1 MIFSGNQYRTKSCEW
16 GGKTCSQ
23 TNSSFQFCSYCNGS
37 SRYGGPL
44 KICPLDKN
52 EYYETYFSK
61 EFKEIIIHEKDRL
74 IKSSPTS
81 CMDDD
86 DFDEKIQ
93 NCDSKKMW
101 KRWLEWR
108 TESESVNSLTRSKR
122 RFCLYEDRCL
132 FEEKFEEEC
141 CLTKCNEI
149 EFFCFHEGLV
159 T

>member
-1 MIFSGNQYRTKSCEW
+1 MSCEW
-16 GGKTCSQ
+16 GGKTCLQ
-23 TNSSFQFCSYCNGS
+23 TNSSLQYCSHCNGS

-61 EFKEIIIHEKDRL
+61 EFKEIIIHDDVDRL
-74 IKSSPTS
+74 IKSSPSS

-86 DFDEKIQ
+86 RFDEKIQ

-101 KRWLEWR
+101 KHWLEWR

-122 RFCLYEDRCL
+122 RFWYQSFISLMADLRQVINSVSSFSRCL
-132 FEEKFEEEC
+132 NGKFP
-141 CLTKCNEI
+141 
-149 EFFCFHEGLV
+149 
-159 T
+159 

>member
-1 MIFSGNQYRTKSCEW
+1 M
-16 GGKTCSQ
+16 
-23 TNSSFQFCSYCNGS
+23 
-37 SRYGGPL
+37 
-44 KICPLDKN
+44 
-52 EYYETYFSK
+52 
-61 EFKEIIIHEKDRL
+61 

-86 DFDEKIQ
+86 QFDEKIQ

-101 KRWLEWR
+101 KRWLDWR

-122 RFCLYEDRCL
+122 RFCLYEDKCL

-149 EFFCFHEGLV
+149 EIFCFHEGLV